1 MTHVR
6 PTRRRLFAA
15 VTTVLA
21 VTLGAGALTAPATA
35 APAGVVTST
44 AGTAAAAAIT
54 FPKNFKVTGAGLTG
68 FLSQNPDTYA
78 TRWTSYATGA
88 STGYDGRV
96 FLRSS
101 RTTDYLVFVG
111 NSQVTLRNL
120 STMSVLDVPINFS
133 AGGATYAGAAADA
146 VFTSVTPEDGPAV
159 LRKHTKDGG
168 DVAVTG
174 LPAGATGFAVGP
186 GTPDD
191 ALVTFTVGTVNKWGL
206 LDLATGAVDE
216 IRDRPAA
223 SLDGD
228 VAVSA
233 TRVAWTESTATQ
245 RISIV
250 LLDRATG
257 TTKRI
262 ALDDVAAYGVQIG
275 LVGDRVVYGEVD
287 GLSAG
292 APSPLYAL
300 TAIDPATGA
309 KVKLLDHLTSS
320 EAAPDGSLMVR
331 GGTVAQGE
339 GLYKIAP
346 NGTGN
351 PLVSLV
357 APTGEPT
364 KVVIGTNNVPAVVD
378 LDKNRSLASFT
389 WNLSRTSVEVAMTV
403 RNVRTGLTRTQYD
416 PYPYNPWAT
425 MHWDGELG
433 PSGVSAPNGD
443 YTWTVTAT
451 PVNGIGPVA
460 TASGTFKVVRKVAPH
475 DFNDNGTP
483 DVLARDSAGR
493 LWRHDSNYSAYAN
506 NGQLVEPSTPKPAL
520 LGTGWNIYDRIEA
533 VGNVGGSGVGDFVA
547 RDKTGV
553 LWLFKGRGDGTFA
566 GRIRI
571 GGGWN
576 TYTQITGGSDFTGDG
591 RSDLVGIDKA
601 GVFWLYK
608 GTGLDTAPY
617 SGRVKLGVGFGI
629 YDQITAVGNI
639 AGGTAGDLVARDRS
653 GVLWSFLGNGRGGF
667 VPRTRIG
674 AGFGAYD
681 DLIGVGD
688 ADRDGHNDL
697 YVHAYNGDSYLFRG
711 SNDWQAPFQGRQLT
725 GVAFVWGYSPV
736 A

>member
-1 MTHVR
+1 MSHVR
-6 PTRRRLFAA
+6 TARRRLFVA

-35 APAGVVTST
+35 APAGAVTAT
-44 AGTAAAAAIT
+44 TGTTAAAAVPFA
-54 FPKNFKVTGAGLTG
+54 KNYKVTGAGVTG
-68 FLSQNPDTYA
+68 FLSQNPDTYD

-88 STGYDGRV
+88 STGYTGRV
-96 FLRSS
+96 LLRSS

-111 NSQVTLRNL
+111 SRQVTLRNL
-120 STMSVLDVPINFS
+120 STSAVLDVPTGF
-133 AGGATYAGAAADA
+133 AGGGSQYAGAAGDA
-146 VFTSVTPEDGPAV
+146 VFTSVATDDGPEV
-159 LRKHTKDGG
+159 LTKHTGEGG
-168 DVAVTG
+168 PVTVTG
-174 LPAGATGFAVGP
+174 LPQGATDLAVGP

-191 ALVTFTVGTVNKWGL
+191 ALVTFTVGTVEKWGM
-206 LDLATGAVDE
+206 LDLATGVVDE
-216 IRDRPAA
+216 IRDRPNA
-223 SLDGD
+223 SLGGD

-233 TRVAWTESTATQ
+233 TRVAWTETSATQ
-245 RISIV
+245 RVSVV

-257 TTKRI
+257 TTRRI
-262 ALDDVAAYGVQIG
+262 ALGDVAAYGVQIG
-275 LVGDRVVYGEVD
+275 LVGGRVVYGEAG

-292 APSPLYAL
+292 ATNPLYAP

-309 KVKLLDHLTSS
+309 KVKLIDHLTSS
-320 EAAPDGSLMVR
+320 EAAPDGSLLVR

-339 GLYKIAP
+339 GLYRIAP
-346 NGTGN
+346 DGAGN
-351 PLVSLV
+351 PLVTLV
-357 APTGEPT
+357 ASTGEPT

-378 LDKNRSLASFT
+378 FDKTRGRASFT
-389 WNLSRTSVEVAMTV
+389 WNLSRTSVDVRMTV
-403 RNVRTGLTRTQYD
+403 RHVRTGLTMTHYETH
-416 PYPYNPWAT
+416 PYNPWVT
-425 MHWDGELG
+425 MNWDGELG
-433 PSGVSAPNGD
+433 PSRVSAPNGD
-443 YTWTVTAT
+443 YTWSVTAT
-451 PVNGIGPVA
+451 PLNGIGPA
-460 TASGTFKVVRKVAPH
+460 TTATGTFKVVRKPAPH

-506 NGQLVEPSTPKPAL
+506 GGQLVEPSTPKPAL
-520 LGTGWNIYDRIEA
+520 IGTGWNIYDRIEA
-533 VGNVGGSGVGDFVA
+533 VGDVGGSGVGDFVA

-576 TYTQITGGSDFTGDG
+576 TYDQLTGGSDFTGDG

-608 GTGLDTAPY
+608 GTGKDTAPY
-617 SGRVKLGVGFGI
+617 SGRVRLGVGFGI
-629 YDQITAVGNI
+629 YNQITAVGNI

-667 VPRTRIG
+667 VPRTKIG
-674 AGFGAYD
+674 AGFHVYD
-681 DLIGVGD
+681 DLVGVGD
-688 ADRDGHNDL
+688 ANRDGRNDL
-697 YVHAYNGDSYLFRG
+697 YVHTYGGDSYLFRG
-711 SNDWQAPFQGRQLT
+711 TNDWRTPFQGRQLT

>member
-1 MTHVR
+1 MSHVR
-6 PTRRRLFAA
+6 PVRRRLFVA
-15 VTTVLA
+15 VTAVLA
-21 VTLGAGALTAPATA
+21 VTLGAGVLTAPATA
-35 APAGVVTST
+35 APTGVVTGT
-44 AGTAAAAAIT
+44 AGTAATAVT
-54 FPKNFKVTGAGLTG
+54 FPKNFKVTGAGITG
-68 FLSQNPDTYA
+68 FLSQNPETYD

-88 STGYDGRV
+88 STGYSGHV
-96 FLRSS
+96 LLRSS

-111 NSQVTLRNL
+111 SYQVTLRNL
-120 STMSVLDVPINFS
+120 STMSALDVPVGFS
-133 AGGATYAGAAADA
+133 GGGAMYVGAAADA
-146 VFTSVTPEDGPAV
+146 VFTTVASEDGGTV
-159 LRKHTKDGG
+159 LRKHTKEAGA
-168 DVAVTG
+168 VAVTG
-174 LPAGATGFAVGP
+174 LPAGATAFAVGP

-191 ALVTFTVGTVNKWGL
+191 ALVTFTVGTAKKWGL
-206 LDLATGAVDE
+206 LDLATGVVDE

-223 SLDGD
+223 SLGGD

-233 TRVAWTESTATQ
+233 TRVAWTESTAAHRT
-245 RISIV
+245 SIV
-250 LLDRATG
+250 VLDRATG
-257 TTKRI
+257 TAKRI
-262 ALDDVAAYGVQIG
+262 PLADVEAYGVQIG
-275 LVGDRVVYGEVD
+275 LVGDRVVYGDAD
-287 GLSAG
+287 GLDYG

-300 TAIDPATGA
+300 TAVDPATGA
-309 KVKLLDHLTSS
+309 KVRLLDHLTSS

-331 GGTVAQGE
+331 GGTVARGE
-339 GLYKIAP
+339 GLYRITAD
-346 NGTGN
+346 GAGN

-378 LDKNRSLASFT
+378 FDKTRGRASFT
-389 WNLSRTSVEVAMTV
+389 WNLSRTTVDVRMTV
-403 RNVRTGLTRTQYD
+403 RHVRTGLTRTQYD
-416 PYPYNPWAT
+416 THPYNPWVT
-425 MHWDGELG
+425 MAWDGELG

-451 PVNGIGPVA
+451 PLNGIGPAA
-460 TASGTFKVVRKVAPH
+460 TASGTFKVVRKAAPH

-483 DVLARDSAGR
+483 DVLARDAAGR

-506 NGQLVEPSTPKPAL
+506 NGQLVEPSTPGPAL
-520 LGTGWNIYDRIEA
+520 LGTGWNVYDRIEA

-576 TYTQITGGSDFTGDG
+576 TYDRITGGSDFTGDG

-601 GVFWLYK
+601 GVLWLYR

-653 GVLWSFLGNGRGGF
+653 GVLWSFLGDGRGGF

-688 ADRDGHNDL
+688 ANRDGRNDL

-711 SNDWQAPFQGRQLT
+711 SNDWRAPFQARQLT
-725 GVAFVWGYSPV
+725 GVAFAYGYSPV